1 MSAPDSW
8 RCEGCGRPLPGP
20 AATCPGCEKAL
31 SSEAAEDSPGFKT
44 RPDRRTQLWTGLS
57 LSSLLAILG
66 VLLITALAL
75 DADIFYVLHS
85 NAYRTTLNDSFPAW
99 WWPALIGLSLVAYAV
114 ARASA
119 VLGLFVGA
127 GLIATPFVF
136 PFVTDFHVV
145 LEAFS
150 WPIWLLYLVGTGS
163 LLFPAGMVAIQESL
177 RKLAKKANEQMGS
190 DTTNL

>member
-1 MSAPDSW
+1 M
-8 RCEGCGRPLPGP
+8 PGP
-20 AATCPGCEKAL
+20 TATCPNCDKAL
-31 SSEAAEDSPGFKT
+31 SAEAAEDAPGFKPRPT
-44 RPDRRTQLWTGLS
+44 RTARLWTGLS

-66 VLLITALAL
+66 VLLVTALAL

-99 WWPALIGLSLVAYAV
+99 WWPALIGLSLVAYAL

-163 LLFPAGMVAIQESL
+163 LLFPAGMVAIRESL
-177 RKLAKKANEQMGS
+177 RKLAQRPHDKGDS
-190 DTTNL
+190 LDR